1 MHRFSLANT
10 VIQIWPGRIND
21 TKKSFIYRSS
31 GEPVLTWEIPNQ
43 GRSISRE
50 KRNSGLS
57 GGGRMGGRC
66 GGVSGGGDKLTAT
79 PGRCCSIHGNC
90 DEDLL
95 KAMMWCS

>member
-1 MHRFSLANT
+1 MAGKIKRH
-10 VIQIWPGRIND
+10 
-21 TKKSFIYRSS
+21 TKKSFINRSS

-50 KRNSGLS
+50 KEIVSCQER
-57 GGGRMGGRC
+57 